1 MKLGPNENKRTFF
14 SRTGTQTVIRD
25 TYVNQSSAPVEEV
38 KKEEPKIEIKMSG
51 EPSLQ
56 PIIDKIKEETNEPI
70 QSEQVVKE
78 RTPQS
83 SKSVRKS
90 SRSRSKSN
98 G

>member
-1 MKLGPNENKRTFF
+1 MKFNLGEYRRMYGGPKY
-14 SRTGTQTVIRD
+14 VKD
-25 TYVNQSSAPVEEV
+25 TYQVQEVPPQEEEQ
-38 KKEEPKIEIKMSG
+38 KEEPQVEVKMSG